1 MPFYDVIMRKRH
13 KLGIAVLLMFAQFS
27 VMPVV
32 AGKQDLIT
40 LEVSGDRGAA
50 FAGDCRIL
58 ITGKPEKRYRIKGK
72 VPAKYWLPGAAIR
85 CSLEKS
91 NLSIRLSAQ
100 VTRGS
105 TVEVQFVSPAPMRW
119 LSVTSTGPWGDAK
132 GIASAARPLWQ

>member
-1 MPFYDVIMRKRH
+1 M
-13 KLGIAVLLMFAQFS
+13 LMLAQFS
-27 VMPVV
+27 SMPVA

-40 LEVSGDRGAA
+40 FEVSGDTGAA
-50 FAGDCRIL
+50 FAGDCRISTL
-58 ITGKPEKRYRIKGK
+58 GKPEKRYRIQGK

-91 NLSIRLSAQ
+91 NLSTRLSAQ

-105 TVEVQFVSPAPMRW
+105 TVEVRIVSPAPMRW
-119 LSVTSTGPWGDAK
+119 LSVMSTGPWGEAK